1 MNKMVRTMTSTQAYK
16 NFKAIDEHDM
26 KRLLCTRCSHP
37 TTTCYCHTLQ
47 SVTNDWPVLILQ
59 HPNEAKHALG
69 TARIAALSLTNCQL
83 FTATAPEN
91 SPTLLAQLT
100 VNDTLVVYPSADAIE
115 LSELLAKQPIAPLNH
130 LQPTTTPSPYYQLLF
145 LDGTWRK
152 TRRMLCESPL
162 LQQLPKLTF
171 TPNQTQLSRYRIRKA
186 PSVNYLSTVESI
198 ALVLERLEKNVNKYQ
213 GLLST
218 QAWMVEKQI
227 SAMGP
232 ATYGKNYTAQ
242 NEAGSE

>member
-1 MNKMVRTMTSTQAYK
+1 
-16 NFKAIDEHDM
+16 M
-26 KRLLCTRCSHP
+26 KRSLCTRCSQP
-37 TTTCYCHTLQ
+37 TTTCYCHTLR

-91 SPTLLAQLT
+91 SPALLAQLT
-100 VNDTLVVYPSADAIE
+100 ANDTFLVYPSADAIG
-115 LSELLAKQPIAPLNH
+115 LGELLAKQPIAPSNH
-130 LQPTTTPSPYYQLLF
+130 LQSITTPSPYYQLLF

-152 TRRMLCESPL
+152 TRRMLFESPL
-162 LQQLPKLTF
+162 LQRLPKLAF
-171 TPNQTQLSRYRIRKA
+171 TPNQSQLSRYRIRKA
-186 PSVNYLSTVESI
+186 PSVNCLSTVESI
-198 ALVLERLEKNVNKYQ
+198 ALVLERLEQNVNKYQ

-232 ATYGKNYTAQ
+232 STYAKNYTEQ
-242 NEAGSE
+242 NEHGSE

>member
-1 MNKMVRTMTSTQAYK
+1 
-16 NFKAIDEHDM
+16 M

-47 SVTNDWPVLILQ
+47 SVTNDCPVLILQ

-69 TARIAALSLTNCQL
+69 TARIATLSLTKCQL

-91 SPTLLAQLT
+91 SPALLAQLT
-100 VNDTLVVYPSADAIE
+100 ANETLLVYPSADAIG
-115 LSELLAKQPIAPLNH
+115 LSEWLTKQPIAQSNH
-130 LQPTTTPSPYYQLLF
+130 LQSTTTHSPYYQLLF

-152 TRRMLCESPL
+152 TRRMLFESPL
-162 LQQLPKLTF
+162 LQQLPKLAF
-171 TPNQTQLSRYRIRKA
+171 TPNQAQLSRYRIRKA
-186 PSVNYLSTVESI
+186 PSVNCLSTVESI
-198 ALVLERLEKNVNKYQ
+198 ALVLERLEQNVKKYQ

-227 SAMGP
+227 SAIGP
-232 ATYGKNYTAQ
+232 STYEKNYTPQ
-242 NEAGSE
+242 NEPGSE